1 MFGSLIKKIKDDAAF
16 AKTKP
21 QYQLVEFLIS
31 KNNQMAK
38 TKDSLQLGDFLKTG
52 KVGWEIFTTRPS
64 NNVHAL
70 CQYYKRVA
78 TCVPVKIIDG
88 DTLTPMT
95 KVVILE

>member
-1 MFGSLIKKIKDDAAF
+1 MLGSLINKMKEDAAF

-21 QYQLVEFLIS
+21 KYQLPDFLNS
-31 KNNQMAK
+31 KNNNMAK

-78 TCVPVKIIDG
+78 TCVPVKVIDG
-88 DTLTPMT
+88 DTLIPMT
-95 KVVILE
+95 RVVILE

>member
-1 MFGSLIKKIKDDAAF
+1 MLGSLINKLKDDAAF

-21 QYQLVEFLIS
+21 KYQLPDFLNS
-31 KNNQMAK
+31 KNNNMAK
-38 TKDSLQLGDFLKTG
+38 TKDSLQLGEFLKTG

-78 TCVPVKIIDG
+78 TCVPVKVIDG
-88 DTLTPMT
+88 DTLIPMT
-95 KVVILE
+95 RVVILE

>member
-1 MFGSLIKKIKDDAAF
+1 MLGSLINKLKEDAAF

-21 QYQLVEFLIS
+21 KYQLPDFLNS
-31 KNNQMAK
+31 KNNNMAK
-38 TKDSLQLGDFLKTG
+38 TKDSLQLGEFLKTG

-78 TCVPVKIIDG
+78 TCTPVKVIDG
-88 DTLTPMT
+88 DTLIPMT
-95 KVVILE
+95 RVVILE

>member
-1 MFGSLIKKIKDDAAF
+1 MKDDAAF

-21 QYQLVEFLIS
+21 KYQLPDFLNS
-31 KNNQMAK
+31 KNNNMAK
-38 TKDSLQLGDFLKTG
+38 TKDSLQLGEFLKTG

-78 TCVPVKIIDG
+78 TCTPVKVIEG
-88 DTLTPMT
+88 DTLIPMT
-95 KVVILE
+95 RVVILE

>member
-1 MFGSLIKKIKDDAAF
+1 MLGSLIEKLKDDAAF

-21 QYQLVEFLIS
+21 KYQLPEFLNS
-31 KNNQMAK
+31 KNNNMAK
-38 TKDSLQLGDFLKTG
+38 TKDALQLGDFLKTA

-78 TCVPVKIIDG
+78 TCTPVKVIEG
-88 DTLTPMT
+88 DTLIPMT
-95 KVVILE
+95 RVVILE

>member
-1 MFGSLIKKIKDDAAF
+1 MLGSLINKMKDDAAF

-21 QYQLVEFLIS
+21 KYQLPDFLNS
-31 KNNQMAK
+31 KNNNMAK
-38 TKDSLQLGDFLKTG
+38 TKDSLQLGEFLKTG

-78 TCVPVKIIDG
+78 TCTPVKVIEG
-88 DTLTPMT
+88 DTLIPMT
-95 KVVILE
+95 RVVILE

>member
-1 MFGSLIKKIKDDAAF
+1 
-16 AKTKP
+16 
-21 QYQLVEFLIS
+21 
-31 KNNQMAK
+31 MAK

-78 TCVPVKIIDG
+78 TCTPVKVIEG
-88 DTLTPMT
+88 DTLIPMT
-95 KVVILE
+95 RVVILE

>member
-1 MFGSLIKKIKDDAAF
+1 MLGSLINKLKEDAAF

-21 QYQLVEFLIS
+21 KYQLPDFLNS
-31 KNNQMAK
+31 KNNNMAK
-38 TKDSLQLGDFLKTG
+38 TKDSLQLGEFLKTG

-78 TCVPVKIIDG
+78 TCTPVKVIEG
-88 DTLTPMT
+88 DTLIPMT
-95 KVVILE
+95 RVVILE